1 MTSEDTI
8 QQFLHHHPQQ
18 QFNPRFVRQV
28 KAAIIDQRQELKELK
43 AEITKLKKRKIQ
55 KENP

>member
-1 MTSEDTI
+1 MTTEDTI

-28 KAAIIDQRQELKELK
+28 KAAIMDQRQELKQLRAEL
-43 AEITKLKKRKIQ
+43 TKLQKRKIQ

>member
-1 MTSEDTI
+1 MTTEDTI

-28 KAAIIDQRQELKELK
+28 KEAIIDQRLELKELK
-43 AEITKLKKRKIQ
+43 AEITKLQKRKIQ